1 MCRIFIAALY
11 IPTPH
16 LKPVTLTGAWI
27 NKSWYIHKNEIL
39 FSNKKEQTI
48 DVCKNIDESQKYYA
62 E

>member
-1 MCRIFIAALY
+1 LY

-16 LKPVTLTGAWI
+16 LKPVSLTGAWI